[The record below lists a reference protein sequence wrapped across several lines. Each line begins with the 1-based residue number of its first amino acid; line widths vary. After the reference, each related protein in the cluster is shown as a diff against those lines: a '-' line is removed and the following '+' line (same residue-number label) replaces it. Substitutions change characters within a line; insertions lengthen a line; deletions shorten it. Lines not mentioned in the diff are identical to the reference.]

1 MKSHRLTILLTFL
14 ILFGGYYF
22 CRQIAQAGG
31 PISISSAGISG
42 SETAYGPVTVEWSN
56 SNPTGGASVTLVA
69 DDGSWDPIVIAAQ
82 GQASKTF
89 PAVTTTKIINYRVQ
103 AQTVGSTI
111 VVLASITK
119 TQSSFNSLALTWGT
133 ADSLAGSPVTGYVI
147 TRNDQSLAT
156 VTSGTYAD
164 TGLAPSTSYNYKVT
178 AVSNGVALG
187 FTDVASISTDALP
200 APTAPSGLTTK
211 DLSNTKDSTGKVTG
225 ETVELDWQAGQSKDR
240 VATNLVYASG
250 KKVDS
255 VAGTSYVFYGVPF
268 GVAQSYTVVAQDG
281 YGQNSPQSSPA
292 TITIPVPST
301 PTPVPSPSP
310 SPSLSPSPMAS
321 LSPSPVAA
329 IVTTTSHRNNAPL
342 YIAIALLVLAG
353 LSYGGWQWWTRRKLK
368 MSAANKQVA
377 NNKVDAKSAEGPAS
391 EDVEDSK

>member
-31 PISISSAGISG
+31 PISVSSAGISG

-82 GQASKTF
+82 GQVSKTF

-103 AQTVGSTI
+103 GQTVGSTI

-119 TQSSFNSLALTWGT
+119 TQSSFNSLTLTWGT
-133 ADSLAGSPVTGYVI
+133 ADSLGGSPVTGYVI

-156 VTSGTYAD
+156 ATSGSYAD

-178 AVSNGVALG
+178 AISNGVALG
-187 FTDVASISTDALP
+187 FTDVASVSTDALP
-200 APTAPSGLTTK
+200 VPTAPTGLTTK
-211 DLSNTKDSTGKVTG
+211 DLGNTKDATGKVTG
-225 ETVELDWQAGQSKDR
+225 ETVELDWLAGQSKDR
-240 VATNLVYASG
+240 VATNLVYANG
-250 KKVDS
+250 KKIDS

-292 TITIPVPST
+292 TITVPIPAT
-301 PTPVPSPSP
+301 PTPTPSPSP
-310 SPSLSPSPMAS
+310 SPSPSPIPS

-329 IVTTTSHRNNAPL
+329 TVTTTSHRNNTPL
-342 YIAIALLVLAG
+342 YIAIALLALAG
-353 LSYGGWQWWTRRKLK
+353 LGYGGWQWWLRRKSK
-368 MSAANKQVA
+368 ISGATKPNVVNK
-377 NNKVDAKSAEGPAS
+377 KEDAKLAEEPES
-391 EDVEDSK
+391 TSKDS